1 MANRKSNTVSVLVN
15 LGNGTSAGSPP
26 VMVSAQA
33 EAGRVRISW
42 YAPEARDLILTVYR
56 RTLESDWARVG
67 QPSLDRH
74 GQILFEDRDV
84 TPGAR
89 YGYRLLA
96 QRSETQM
103 FSSEVWVTASGG
115 TPMVLRLAPS
125 FPNPFASRTQLS
137 YAVPRSGHVRL
148 VVYDLQG
155 RRITTVLDQAQTPG
169 WRSVSWDGRDYRHR
183 EVASGTY
190 FARLESGGDVQVR
203 KIIVAR

>member
-1 MANRKSNTVSVLVN
+1 M
-15 LGNGTSAGSPP
+15 
-26 VMVSAQA
+26 
-33 EAGRVRISW
+33 
-42 YAPEARDLILTVYR
+42 
-56 RTLESDWARVG
+56 
-67 QPSLDRH
+67 
-74 GQILFEDRDV
+74 

-155 RRITTVLDQAQTPG
+155 RRVTTVLDQAQTPG